1 MNVIESL
8 FTRTS
13 KCKLYIHTPT
23 AAISERVQK
32 VLFTLGYCWEQNR
45 CIPTLLNKPYVVVY
59 RDDTQLLINDLYD
72 IDAYLVESDTFLHNS
87 ILKKLH

>member
-1 MNVIESL
+1 MNVIELL

-23 AAISERVQK
+23 EAISERVQK
-32 VLFTLGYCWEQNR
+32 VLFTLGYCWEQNTR
-45 CIPTLLNKPYVVVY
+45 IPTLLNKPYVVVY

-72 IDAYLVESDTFLHNS
+72 RDAYFVEANTLLRNS

>member
-1 MNVIESL
+1 MDIIESL

-32 VLFTLGYCWEQNR
+32 VLFTLGYCWYENI
-45 CIPTLLNKPYVVVY
+45 CIPRLLDKPYLVVY
-59 RDDTQLLINDLYD
+59 RDETQLLVNDLYD
-72 IDAYLVESDTFLHNS
+72 RDAYFVESDTFLHNS
-87 ILKKLH
+87 TLKKLH

>member
-32 VLFTLGYCWEQNR
+32 VLFTLGYCWEQNTR
-45 CIPTLLNKPYVVVY
+45 RPMLLNKPYVVVY

-72 IDAYLVESDTFLHNS
+72 GNAYLVESNTFLRNN

>member
-1 MNVIESL
+1 MNIIESL

-13 KCKLYIHTPT
+13 KCKIYIYTPT

-32 VLFTLGYCWEQNR
+32 ALFTLGYYWAGHPR
-45 CIPTLLNKPYVVVY
+45 IPKFIDQPYVVIY
-59 RDDTQLLINDLYD
+59 RDDMILCINNVYD
-72 IDAYLVESDTFLHNS
+72 SAAYPVESDAFLHNS

>member
-1 MNVIESL
+1 MNIIESL

-13 KCKLYIHTPT
+13 KCKIYIHTPT

-32 VLFTLGYCWEQNR
+32 VLFTLGYCWEQNTR
-45 CIPTLLNKPYVVVY
+45 IPTLLNKPYVVVY

-72 IDAYLVESDTFLHNS
+72 RDAYFVEANTFLHNS

>member
-1 MNVIESL
+1 MNIIELL

-23 AAISERVQK
+23 VTISERVQK
-32 VLFTLGYCWEQNR
+32 VLFTLGYYWDEDMR
-45 CIPTLLNKPYVVVY
+45 IPKLLDKPYVVVY
-59 RDDTQLLINDLYD
+59 RDDTQLLVNDLYD
-72 IDAYLVESDTFLHNS
+72 KDAYFVKSDTFLHNN

>member
-1 MNVIESL
+1 MNIIELL

-23 AAISERVQK
+23 ATISERVQK
-32 VLFTLGYCWEQNR
+32 VLFTLGYCWEQNTR
-45 CIPTLLNKPYVVVY
+45 IPTLLNKPYVVVY

-72 IDAYLVESDTFLHNS
+72 SDAYLVESDTFLRNN
-87 ILKKLH
+87 IFKKLH

>member
-32 VLFTLGYCWEQNR
+32 VLFTLGYCWEQNT

-59 RDDTQLLINDLYD
+59 RDNTQLLINNIYD
-72 IDAYLVESDTFLHNS
+72 IDAYLVESDTFLHNN